1 MTTIVSPKGNIT
13 IRLATIHDTQAF
25 IALRLKALKD
35 HPEAFGSDYE
45 DALARPDEFWQQRL
59 TESDYN
65 AIYVAV
71 SPEAELIGMTG
82 ISRYE
87 GKKIQHNA
95 SIVSVYIDPAW
106 RGLRLTE
113 HLIETCVEWARRH
126 DVRILRLG
134 VAVTNTAAIRA
145 YTRAGFSI
153 YGIEQEVIFTG
164 GVYYDELSM
173 ARRL

>member
-1 MTTIVSPKGNIT
+1 MTTIASPKGSIT
-13 IRLATIHDTQAF
+13 IRLATVNDLQAF
-25 IALRLKALKD
+25 IALRLQALKD

-45 DALARPDEFWQQRL
+45 DAIARPEEFWQQRL
-59 TESDYN
+59 TETDYN

-71 SPEAELIGMTG
+71 SPDAELVAMTG

-95 SIVSVYIDPAW
+95 SIVSVYVHPAW
-106 RGLRLTE
+106 RGLHLTE
-113 HLIETCVEWARRH
+113 YLIEACVEWARRH

-134 VAVTNTAAIRA
+134 VAVTNSAAIRA
-145 YTRAGFSI
+145 YTRAGFAI
-153 YGIEQEVIFTG
+153 YGIEQEVIYTG
-164 GVYYDELSM
+164 GVYYDELTM

>member
-1 MTTIVSPKGNIT
+1 MTTIQSARGSIT
-13 IRLATIHDTQAF
+13 IRLATVSDMQAF
-25 IALRLKALKD
+25 IAMRLKALKD

-45 DALARPDEFWQQRL
+45 DALTRPEEFWQQRL
-59 TESDYN
+59 TETDHN

-71 SPEAELIGMTG
+71 SPEAELIAMTG

-95 SIVSVYIDPAW
+95 NIVSVYVDPAW

-113 HLIETCVEWARRH
+113 HLIAACVAWARQH
-126 DVRILRLG
+126 DIRILRLS

-145 YTRAGFSI
+145 YARSGFVV
-153 YGIEQEVIFTG
+153 YGIEQEVIFTDG
-164 GVYYDELSM
+164 IYYDELMM